1 MTIYSNAVRIPV
13 LIFLLLSGVT
23 LTVIW
28 LYKGSF
34 QIEQISGI
42 ISWATLALSALFL
55 VYVLIT
61 VILAFFKI
69 PIFLLGIPIGLLIYI
84 GALMVS
90 FAQVKN
96 VVMPLIDGDVN
107 LFLLG
112 VAVVAVGSSFLAWY
126 EYSPP
131 EETLK
136 QLGQYTGDLGSK
148 VDALKKTQLDVG
160 DMIDSVSGETRK
172 YFEAIGKIVKESR
185 K

>member
-1 MTIYSNAVRIPV
+1 
-13 LIFLLLSGVT
+13 
-23 LTVIW
+23 
-28 LYKGSF
+28 
-34 QIEQISGI
+34 
-42 ISWATLALSALFL
+42 
-55 VYVLIT
+55 
-61 VILAFFKI
+61 
-69 PIFLLGIPIGLLIYI
+69 
-84 GALMVS
+84 MVS

-107 LFLLG
+107 LFLFG

-160 DMIDSVSGETRK
+160 DMIDSVSEETRK

-185 K
+185 E